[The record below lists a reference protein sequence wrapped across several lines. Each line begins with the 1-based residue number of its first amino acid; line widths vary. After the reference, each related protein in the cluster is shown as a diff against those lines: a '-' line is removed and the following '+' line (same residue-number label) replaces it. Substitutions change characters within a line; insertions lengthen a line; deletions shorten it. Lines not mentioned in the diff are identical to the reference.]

1 MFRKT
6 KNIFFIISFFVFFF
20 LIFENYFSE
29 KNIISTNK
37 NRSSY
42 SLSLLK
48 NANKLP
54 LLPNDTNN
62 IITYKND
69 IEEFKENRKK
79 YFWEKLLIK

>member
-20 LIFENYFSE
+20 LIFEKYFSE